1 MNKKKV
7 IVKGICFCVM
17 LMMLCNC
24 NYSSKKVY
32 ADISIGKNFNEPK
45 KYVGTSELNKIDRLI
60 SDRNK
65 AMIENNETD
74 YNNFDI
80 ELKSEGIKEVSLEE
94 IKQLTNSS
102 DNFMHIASD
111 NISLFS
117 INSLAAISSVS
128 NVKFERI
135 YTTYTYKK
143 KKYDVMKIYATP
155 ISKGRLYQANVT
167 GIKKQNSNTAKAA
180 AMSAIKTS
188 AASIAGIA
196 STKVAIIQSVYQVAK
211 DIGMA
216 VSKTDTIKNITAS
229 YTWNEAESCCF
240 IYVFNNNIG
249 SYVLAARYNNVNYSV
264 GISVPTLTVKGM
276 NAQTSI
282 KQKSYTRKIEPINC
296 NSTSKALEYYV
307 KGGVYT
313 SQVTSF
319 KIKGIEGKTVKTV
332 TLSTPQ
338 NPIEAGY

>member
-1 MNKKKV
+1 MGKIKV
-7 IVKGICFCVM
+7 MVKVACIWLVI
-17 LMMLCNC
+17 LMLCNES
-24 NYSSKKVY
+24 YLSKEVY
-32 ADISIGKNFNEPK
+32 ADISMKRNYTEPK
-45 KYVGTSELNKIDRLI
+45 KYVGTSELNEIDRLI

-65 AMIENNETD
+65 AMIEKNEVD

-80 ELKSEGIKEVSLEE
+80 ELKSEGVKEVSLEE
-94 IKQLTNSS
+94 IKWLTNSS
-102 DNFMHIASD
+102 DKFIHIASGND
-111 NISLFS
+111 LLS
-117 INSLAAISSVS
+117 INSLSGISSVS
-128 NVKFERI
+128 DVKFERI

-155 ISKGRLYQANVT
+155 ISSGRLYQANVT
-167 GIKKQNSNTAKAA
+167 GVKKQNSNTAKAA

-196 STKVAIIQSVYQVAK
+196 SKKVSIVQSVYQIANDV
-211 DIGMA
+211 GMA
-216 VSKTDTIKNITAS
+216 ISKTDTIKNITAS

-240 IYVFNNNIG
+240 IYIFNNNIG

-264 GISVPTLTVKGM
+264 GVSVPTLAVKGM

-282 KQKSYTRKIEPINC
+282 KQKSYTRKIEPVNC

-319 KIKGIEGKTVKTV
+319 NIKGIEGKKVKTV

-338 NPIEAGY
+338 NPMEAGY